1 MNNEVAEFLRRAA
14 QRRAQLE
21 QQARAQ
27 AEAAA
32 RSRMQPQ
39 PAKEEAPI
47 LLSAVDEV
55 VEAEVVDLTP
65 TGNRIASSV
74 QRDFSATN
82 RIGKQSE
89 RLGQKVDRADDVME
103 AHLHQTFDHKVGTI
117 ASTTASPAPTNV
129 PAVAPSTQI
138 GQSLADGL
146 VQMLRSPSGVR
157 NAILMNE
164 VLRRPTENW

>member
-1 MNNEVAEFLRRAA
+1 VNNEVAEFLRRAA

-32 RSRMQPQ
+32 RSRMQPAQ
-39 PAKEEAPI
+39 EEAPI

-117 ASTTASPAPTNV
+117 ASTTAASAPTNV

-138 GQSLADGL
+138 GQSLADSL
-146 VQMLRSPSGVR
+146 VQMLRSPAGVR

>member
-21 QQARAQ
+21 QQAKAQ

-32 RSRMQPQ
+32 RARMQPAQ
-39 PAKEEAPI
+39 EEAPI

-55 VEAEVVDLTP
+55 VEAEVVDKSP
-65 TGNRIASSV
+65 TGNRISSSV

-89 RLGQKVDRADDVME
+89 RLGQKVDRADDVLE

-117 ASTTASPAPTNV
+117 ASTTAASAPTNV
-129 PAVAPSTQI
+129 AAVAPSTQI

-146 VQMLRSPSGVR
+146 VQMLRSPTGVR

>member
-32 RSRMQPQ
+32 RSRMQPAQ
-39 PAKEEAPI
+39 EEAPI

-117 ASTTASPAPTNV
+117 ASTTAASAPTNV

-138 GQSLADGL
+138 GQSLADSL
-146 VQMLRSPSGVR
+146 VQMLRSPAGVR